1 MQTLVEECESA
12 RLRERAEA
20 RNALFRLR
28 RMRDDDSEYDALRE
42 YVIEEYMSYARY
54 VAHRFR
60 RRGELA
66 QDLEQVA
73 YLGLVKAVDNFDPD
87 YGTTFLTYAT
97 PIIAG
102 EIKRHFRDATW
113 DLHVPRRMQ
122 ELSAAVRTAQQELTH
137 QLGTA
142 PRAEDVARFLDLPL
156 EEIVEAYE
164 AVAAYNTTSL
174 EVPVLHT
181 EGDSATLGDL
191 LGREDPGIDR
201 VIDREALKPLLKRLT
216 AREKRILLMR
226 FFRNMSQSE
235 IGAELGVSQMQVSR
249 LLAQILGKLRQ
260 RLGADGPG
268 ASARPPGLIRP
279 PPVTRRA

>member
-1 MQTLVEECESA
+1 METLAEECESEAA
-12 RLRERAEA
+12 RLRERSEA
-20 RNALFRLR
+20 REALFRLR
-28 RMRDDDSEYDALRE
+28 RLRNDEPEYDALRE
-42 YVIEEYMSYARY
+42 YVIGEYMSYARY
-54 VAHRFR
+54 VARRFR
-60 RRGELA
+60 QRGEPP

-102 EIKRHFRDATW
+102 EIKRHFRDTTW

-122 ELSAAVRTAQQELTH
+122 ELSAAVRRAQQELTH
-137 QLGTA
+137 QLGTV

-174 EVPVLHT
+174 DMPVLHP
-181 EGDSATLGDL
+181 EGDSATLGEL
-191 LGREDPGIDR
+191 MGHEDPGIDR
-201 VIDREALKPLLKRLT
+201 VVDREALKPLLERLT

-249 LLAQILGKLRQ
+249 LLAQILGRLRQ
-260 RLGADGPG
+260 RLEADGPG
-268 ASARPPGLIRP
+268 PGLHGQR
-279 PPVTRRA
+279 V